1 MKNPKDILLLI
12 TGIVIFLLS
21 YIYDN
26 LVNRFFKNMRFP
38 MLDYIFGI
46 ITNFAAVIIVILI
59 IPIIALYRNK
69 KRQAYLLFAT
79 FAASVAVAFIIKLIV
94 LRQRPSEILYY
105 PFFNVID
112 YSFPSM
118 HAMIV
123 FSLLPALFEYLPRQ
137 KNFWIFFAFIVSFTR
152 IYFGLHF
159 LSDVISAHFLDTF

>member
-1 MKNPKDILLLI
+1 M
-12 TGIVIFLLS
+12 
-21 YIYDN
+21 
-26 LVNRFFKNMRFP
+26 
-38 MLDYIFGI
+38 
-46 ITNFAAVIIVILI
+46 
-59 IPIIALYRNK
+59 
-69 KRQAYLLFAT
+69 FAT
-79 FAASVAVAFIIKLIV
+79 FAASVAAAFIIKLIV

-159 LSDVISAHFLDTF
+159 LSDVIFGAFFGYFLGKFLLNMHKKKNHGAIRKL